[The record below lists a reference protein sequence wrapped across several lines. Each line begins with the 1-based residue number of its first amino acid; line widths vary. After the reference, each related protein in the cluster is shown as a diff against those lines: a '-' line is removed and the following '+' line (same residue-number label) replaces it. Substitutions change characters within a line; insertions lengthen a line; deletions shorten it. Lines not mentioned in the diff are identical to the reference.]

1 MTIYAVTSGEY
12 SDYRIEGV
20 FSTKEKAEAFALL
33 VCEANDIEEYVLDSR
48 VDEVEGAIWC
58 CDIALATGDS
68 LRSPWANIK
77 RLRSPRYALAET
89 QKWGSAPE
97 LVHAESAVSEEHVVK
112 IAAEFRQKVLRER
125 SL

>member
-1 MTIYAVTSGEY
+1 MRIYAVTSGEY

-20 FSTKEKAEAFALL
+20 FSTKEKADAFALL
-33 VCEANDIEEYVLDSR
+33 VFEANDIEEYVLDFR
-48 VDEVEGAIWC
+48 VADVEGTIWC

-68 LRSPWANIK
+68 LRSPWAASR
-77 RLRSPRYALAET
+77 RLRSPRYTLAET
-89 QKWGSAPE
+89 QTWGSGPE